1 MSIGHLVVEL
11 ELKDGQYTSRMRQAG
26 QSAQQLSGQLGQLN
40 TKLGSIEKGISGAIP
55 HLRDIAVV
63 TSGLHSVF
71 SMASDT
77 IGSFAQSLIRANAEV
92 ERTSVLLQGLS
103 KSVDTQGKIRDAAK
117 DMNFLYETAKQSPF
131 ALKELSNSFVK
142 MKVVGM
148 VDVESKLKAITNA
161 IANFGG
167 NDESLH
173 RTTVALQQMASK
185 GVISMEEL
193 RQQLGES
200 VPSAMQNMADGM
212 GMTMGSMVK
221 AISEGKVR
229 AIPAIDGMMKEM
241 EFAMSG
247 SSARMMNT
255 WNGLMSQLETN
266 WTLLQKKVGD
276 NGSFDAVKD
285 MLKGLNEFLQGDQ
298 ASKYAQKFGDGLKSV
313 IDTVSELSK
322 AWEANSEAIGKTL
335 KIFLEFWAIS
345 KAIKGAG
352 ALFGAGKGIVGE
364 VSAAHNGFKKEVNEI
379 MNPTVNSRK
388 LSNWGNNSMKGGINE
403 DIISS
408 NGGRI
413 SAITSTLAKDT
424 SAWAIAIGVAGA
436 ALRLIPG
443 PLGAIAT
450 AVALVGAQFIDFS
463 DKATTALDDVVAK
476 QKELN
481 AKPIRVDGD
490 AALKTVDDINL
501 AKQNLQE
508 LTAIRDKL
516 SADIEKERHKGLMG
530 NQLADGKTRDAPKEM
545 VDQLVSYNDIIKTS
559 QQAIQESQRENFNN
573 QIAKQ
578 KQLAQAEV
586 ESVLASTTTE
596 YKIRVDAINK
606 NAEQFKEIS
615 KKSDDEVNAYKKSAM
630 LKLHEET
637 LALQES
643 KLRQDLS
650 SQEKLR
656 DEAIAAA
663 KQTAPKGQKDS
674 ITLFV
679 GFNEEKQ
686 ALESLKQQYV
696 FNLAQIQTEMG
707 KTSDAAKKAELA
719 KNLTQ
724 NEEAIKVVDA
734 DLLGVNNEIDKI
746 KSNQI
751 DWQNILKFE
760 AANTFIGAI
769 SAKLRD
775 VGVSLGL
782 VKKGMLP
789 SEGAL
794 SGINDKELEKQ
805 TKAINDQRADNA
817 AKANKLE
824 GLKSKDPKAFVYKD
838 AESFKLDYAREEMVK
853 KGEDTANIDRQIAL
867 KNQEASYD
875 AQIASQKEYN
885 SDSQSASKK
894 HDAEILKGINHTIAE
909 KERIDN
915 QQIAQANQ
923 KDEYMMD
930 LDIKMNRELN
940 TSKIA
945 ASRDAL
951 AIEKQTKDASITAAM
966 EAAHDKGVVLDKEKA
981 ALKASLEQQYD
992 AVRDY
997 NNKIYIEDKKLAS
1010 GHAIASSKISREIG
1024 LTSKQRDLKA
1034 AEENYNFTV
1043 ANLKLQGNDSGKL
1056 AADLENEK
1064 NIYIEKQAEIAYNHR
1079 NAFQQ
1084 MTQDTIDFNM
1094 VAGQAAADFTNG
1106 MVDGLANMMINGTA
1120 NFKDFTRAILSGIA
1134 QMIVKMLMLQAIQS
1148 AIGMFGGGGSGGGGS
1163 TMSATPSAG
1172 MNWSFDPSLMPK
1184 KYGGI
1189 VGGAYAFASGGAMLN
1204 NATKMTR
1211 GQMLAGG
1218 VKSKPHIALFAEADV
1233 PEAFIP
1239 MHDGKSIP
1247 ISVMRDANGKLSA
1260 KALLPGGKS
1269 IPATIQQ
1276 SNFGAFAAGGVA
1288 GNISSDKVNG
1298 LSSGMNASNTGLSV
1312 GGVSIVINV
1321 DNKGDGAAK
1330 KDGAGKNGAQ
1340 DEMWA
1345 KMADNIK
1352 GMVVKTIVEQKRP
1365 GGALWS
1371 T

>member
-1 MSIGHLVVEL
+1 MSIGRLVVEL

-26 QSAQQLSGQLGQLN
+26 TTAQQLSGQLGQLN
-40 TKLGSIEKGISGAIP
+40 TKLGGIEKGISGAIP

-77 IGSFAQSLIRANAEV
+77 VGSFVHSLVKANAEV

-103 KSVDTQGKIRDAAK
+103 KSVDSQGKLRDAAK
-117 DMNFLYETAKQSPF
+117 DMNFLYEAAKQSPF

-241 EFAMSG
+241 EFSMSG

-285 MLKGLNEFLQGDQ
+285 SLKGLNEFLQGDE

-313 IDTVSELSK
+313 IDTVGKLSK
-322 AWEANSEAIGKTL
+322 AWESNSEAIGKTL

-345 KAIKGAG
+345 KALKGAG
-352 ALFGAGKGIVGE
+352 ALFGAGKSIAGE
-364 VSAAHNGFKKEVNEI
+364 VSAAHNSFKKEVGAI
-379 MNPTVNSRK
+379 MNPTVGTRK
-388 LSNWGNNSMKGGINE
+388 LSNWGNNSMTGGINE
-403 DIISS
+403 GVTSQ
-408 NGGRI
+408 NGGRM
-413 SAITSTLAKDT
+413 SAISESLPKDIG
-424 SAWAIAIGVAGA
+424 SWAAAVGIVGA
-436 ALRLIPG
+436 ALKLIPG

-450 AVALVGAQFIDFS
+450 AVALVGSQFIEFGN
-463 DKATTALDDVVAK
+463 KAVTSLDDVAAK
-476 QKELN
+476 QRELN
-481 AKPIRVDGD
+481 AKPLRVDGD
-490 AALKTVDDINL
+490 AALKTIEDINL
-501 AKQNLQE
+501 AKQNLEE

-530 NQLADGKTRDAPKEM
+530 NQLADGKTRDAPREM
-545 VDQLVSYNDIIKTS
+545 VDQLASYNDIIKVS

-586 ESVLASTTTE
+586 ETVLASTTTE
-596 YKIRVDAINK
+596 YKIKVDAINK
-606 NAEQFKEIS
+606 NADQFKEIS
-615 KKSDDEVNAYKKSAM
+615 KKTDDEVNAYKRAAM

-637 LALQES
+637 LTLQDA
-643 KLRQDLS
+643 KLNQDLKN
-650 SQEKLR
+650 QERLKL
-656 DEAIAAA
+656 EAINTA
-663 KQTAPKGQKDS
+663 KAIAPKGQKDS

-679 GFNEEKQ
+679 GFNEERQ

-696 FNLAQIQTEMG
+696 FNLAQIQSEMG
-707 KTSDAAKKAELA
+707 KTADVAKKAELA

-760 AANTFIGAI
+760 SANTFINAI
-769 SAKLRD
+769 TAKLKD
-775 VGVSLGL
+775 VGASLGL
-782 VKKGMLP
+782 VKKNILP
-789 SEGAL
+789 SDGAL
-794 SGINDKELEKQ
+794 SGVNDKELEKQ
-805 TKAINDQRADNA
+805 IKAINDQRADNA
-817 AKANKLE
+817 AKANKLQ

-838 AESFKLDYAREEMVK
+838 SEAFKLDYQREEMVK

-923 KDEYMMD
+923 KDEYLMD

-951 AIEKQTKDASITAAM
+951 AIQKQTKDASITAAM

-997 NNKIYIEDKKLAS
+997 NNKIYIEDKRAAS
-1010 GHAIASSKISREIG
+1010 NHTIASSKIARGVG
-1024 LTSKQRDLKA
+1024 LTSKQRDLRA
-1034 AEENYNFTV
+1034 AEENYNYTV
-1043 ANLKLQGNDSGKL
+1043 TNLKLQGNDSGKL

-1106 MVDGLANMMINGTA
+1106 MVDGLANMIVNGTS
-1120 NFKDFTRAILSGIA
+1120 NFKDFTRTILAGIS
-1134 QMIVKMLMLQAIQS
+1134 QMIIKMLMLQAIQS
-1148 AIGMFGGGGSGGGGS
+1148 AIGMFGGGGSGGGS
-1163 TMSATPSAG
+1163 TMSATPSSG

-1218 VKSKPHIALFAEADV
+1218 VKNTPQIALFAEADV

-1239 MHDGKSIP
+1239 MHDGRSIP
-1247 ISVMRDANGKLSA
+1247 LSVMRDVTGNLTA

-1269 IPATIQQ
+1269 IPATIQE
-1276 SNFGAFAAGGVA
+1276 SNFNSFAVGGIA
-1288 GNISSDKVNG
+1288 GNISSDKVGG
-1298 LSSGMNASNTGLSV
+1298 LSSSMNAGNAGLAV

-1321 DNKGDGAAK
+1321 DNKGDGSTK
-1330 KDGAGKNGAQ
+1330 QDGAGKNGTQ
-1340 DEMWA
+1340 DEMWS